1 MTDTSS
7 ASGSFM
13 NTSTTDQARL
23 VIVGA
28 TGIVPAVEPPTPSS
42 GCVVVTF

>member
-1 MTDTSS
+1 
-7 ASGSFM
+7 M

-28 TGIVPAVEPPTPSS
+28 GDRRPYADLTGKPEVS
-42 GCVVVTF
+42 GDLRSDGPLVRA